1 MTQARGFGLIG
12 QHKSFKYRGGGGSGT
27 VTGVVK
33 AGASKASTVFSVE
46 PNAASRHPG
55 EPARIHRRG
64 DKLYADG
71 GPVQRARGFMS
82 RRHQQIEDA
91 IREADA
97 KAQPPQPREPAP
109 WERNPDKFDK
119 RRVTKDNP
127 AGIRFADGGP
137 VSDDEHRRRGGNLG
151 KDAVMRAIQQQQPKG
166 TAESRGFQPK
176 KVLQQAFSGTRFD
189 NRGRLSRQ
197 MRAAGLEDEQRFED
211 GGRVRPKG
219 FVRGPGT
226 PTSDSIP
233 AKLPVGGYILPADT
247 TRQVGVDKL
256 NAVLDATHDPG
267 KAAAP
272 HVDARVSDEEFALP
286 PDTVD
291 AVGIENLDALRAATH
306 SPTQGV
312 PRRNEK
318 DGIFLADGGT
328 TDEDERRRRMM
339 SELDRVNQVSPAQRQ
354 QLDQQAVTA
363 RMNETALG
371 RLADSN
377 FADQAINTAM
387 ALPGVGGVL
396 RGSALAARG
405 LQASGGALGLGARA
419 VAPIAR
425 RVGPYIPAGGM
436 YAAAMRNDGKTEARS
451 VVPAAQAAT
460 QPESNPPSVVPTT
473 TPLPGVEE
481 APGRQ
486 GQANSTDGQIAFD
499 PATNTYSGSNI
510 AYNPNQ
516 QIVGGRGGGGFMGSG
531 SPSPSSD
538 RVAYY
543 NNLADQYRAMRQVD
557 APQQATG
564 FNIETPRPPS
574 ELELRNAR
582 ITAEMRAD
590 DQRRNIRNMGGR
602 GRNVQQ
608 RETPAEQQ
616 YRALLERDAQAR
628 GFQSEAQRE
637 AMRQAGADL
646 RDQRADARM
655 GERNA
660 LEALR
665 VADESQA
672 SAFTNRE
679 AQRRESILAQYDAA
693 TPDGKARLREQYPD
707 VFGQPDR
714 ERASDRYVVFN
725 RGFNDMGQNMGQ
737 GVFDA
742 QTGQE
747 VGGQQEPAPQLPQSR
762 AQWAPGAIYT
772 APNGQRVRWDGKG
785 FIAAG

>member
-1 MTQARGFGLIG
+1 MPAARGFGLIG
-12 QHKSFKYRGGGGSGT
+12 QSKSFKYRGGGGRGT
-27 VTGVVK
+27 VTGVAK
-33 AGASKASTVFSVE
+33 PGATRASTVFAVK
-46 PNAASRHPG
+46 PNAESRHPG

-71 GPVQRARGFMS
+71 GLVQRARGFMS

-109 WERNPDKFDK
+109 WERNQDKFDK

-127 AGIRFADGGP
+127 AGIRFADGGL
-137 VSDDEHRRRGGNLG
+137 VKDDRRRGGNLG
-151 KDAVMRAIQQQQPKG
+151 KDAVMRAIREQAQPPRS
-166 TAESRGFQPK
+166 ESRGFQPRQI
-176 KVLQQAFSGTRFD
+176 LQQAFSGTRFD
-189 NRGRLSRQ
+189 NRGRLDRQ
-197 MRAAGLEDEQRFED
+197 ERAAGLKDEQRFED
-211 GGRVRPKG
+211 GGRVRPRG

-226 PTSDSIP
+226 STSDSIK
-233 AKLPVGGYILPADT
+233 ARLSDGEYVLPADT
-247 TRQVGVDKL
+247 VEQIGV
-256 NAVLDATHDPG
+256 
-267 KAAAP
+267 
-272 HVDARVSDEEFALP
+272 
-286 PDTVD
+286 
-291 AVGIENLDALRAATH
+291 ENLDELRAATH

-396 RGSALAARG
+396 RGFALAARG

-419 VAPIAR
+419 AAPIAR

-451 VVPAAQAAT
+451 VVPAAQAET

-473 TPLPGVEE
+473 TPLPGAEE

-516 QIVGGRGGGGFMGSG
+516 QIVGGRGGGGFLGSDD
-531 SPSPSSD
+531 PSPSSD

-672 SAFTNRE
+672 SGFTNRE

-707 VFGQPDR
+707 VFGQPGR

-747 VGGQQEPAPQLPQSR
+747 VGALQQDSAPRLPQSR
-762 AQWAPGAIYT
+762 AQWTPGAIYT